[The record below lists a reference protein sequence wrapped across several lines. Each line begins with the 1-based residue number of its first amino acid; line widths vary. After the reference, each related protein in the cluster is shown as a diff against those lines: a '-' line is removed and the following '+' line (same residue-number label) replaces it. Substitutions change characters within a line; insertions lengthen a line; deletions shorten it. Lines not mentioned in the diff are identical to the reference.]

1 MLFEMG
7 RENAGFTENSWL
19 LRVVNFDSLTYR
31 DIVVPSSLI
40 DVTNERK
47 PISCC
52 VGCILALANSS
63 KADTVPIQRETLEVC
78 PDAPPTGEWPWCV
91 FAGRRGVTRGCTRA
105 TDSKAETPGATNG
118 LNHGGH
124 CCTALNRN
132 NTCSTS
138 GAAVSS
144 AKDYTVVYGRRV
156 IYCGSGIHPQS
167 ATGSCAHDR
176 AQALSSSSTSQYCHG
191 QATGLNHGHAAAN
204 SEQHACSVFTNRQS
218 WRRKRVDSITPQ
230 TSCGET
236 LSQDWKVQPEAPATA
251 ESVCFRYGTRFRDRS
266 SETTKSSR
274 SCDTWSHHI
283 YAPKSTRD
291 RDCGFSQDYS
301 VSVQGGNEWISG
313 LRDTRTKHEGAGCS
327 PSQLGA
333 VPVKRMTNRIYSKS
347 RDKRTETHRE
357 NVGVLNACTGRVVT
371 LYIGATDYS
380 DSSEHAEFL
389 AGTVHRLQTLRR
401 QHQTVMERVRNM
413 TNARATEGVSSPV
426 RRATSS
432 VAVPPPTM
440 TQSVDG
446 QLQAS
451 PKLPYCS
458 DQTRCNCFQV
468 RVAAIC
474 WMLSTY
480 SELVNAFFACLLP
493 SVASDAVSIVPRA
506 STKPLFSR
514 DSARNKGGRR
524 HASGGDLVVATRPAF
539 HNSSAGSGFLPLDAR
554 RNESRAPNGGF
565 LSPLL
570 HQMCWVRNHV
580 RPTEAASSS
589 LVLDRYSHAE
599 DSNAR
604 PRAAELLHA
613 TLLLLDRG
621 EAAMDRSRET
631 TPVHQPLQIPAT
643 VGLALVRPVP
653 RTVLPR
659 SRTPARTFWRPVTKD
674 RRQQKLASGPAHPS
688 STASPTESENSH
700 AINSDYAVRYKWFGK
715 GSSEL
720 SDRPPSLFSLCADS
734 LSRMLI
740 AVLPTIFDFQCSA
753 MNGQLLCSLIDW
765 SRVRRPP
772 RVALTLLLVASSA
785 EHSASD
791 AGMLGANRFQRRI
804 SSWQGSLPVTGSA
817 MGSQLLGVYCSC
829 EVTQRERQSSKDEAA
844 EPGLCS
850 RPSENLSVSLEDIM
864 PFRQRFPFVDM
875 LLHRVYDVRDLFP
888 SLPYLSA
895 EVLMAVF
902 CSRTL
907 NRIDTEQQMVSL
919 FKSWQRIQTLKRRYC
934 SSTCEFEHSSTT
946 SIHSR
951 TVRENTRGDN
961 SCMYHLDSA
970 VVEGADQ
977 KNSDSHPV
985 HCICGK
991 TPDRVF
997 TGTAHS
1003 HAFCFSVGGR
1013 SCQMTVPLEQDGG
1026 NTPTSDPVGRL
1037 PSPVTSARQSNVRA
1051 EHSALR
1057 FPICARSADASGVTA
1072 CQRMRSEAA
1081 PWLHLFSC
1089 STPAAASWSRT
1100 AGLLHH
1106 QPRRPVLSWS
1116 RKFATTCQ
1124 GADPSSAD
1132 DLPRVVCQRTTQC
1145 QPAGEEARDF
1155 VASDNTG
1162 TDKLLRARILQGERH
1177 LRRGPRYPASN
1188 IVSTLEGSR
1197 FAYSPEKPL
1206 STYFTA
1212 AEILVWL
1219 HKRWRLV
1226 FIRRKRLLP
1235 KRASNGV
1242 VEQVTGENCAADCTN
1257 ACCPTLLAPCC
1268 GDSSVEDL
1276 PSHRDHVIPRRSF
1289 PNGVPPVV
1297 EMSTHTGKNVV
1308 SGSVHEKV
1316 RVAVTDC
1323 TKVQDSSLGPVSTSS
1338 SFSPVR
1344 DNGTLHSGGL
1354 LRFCNTTMK
1363 PEAGGCQQ
1371 IPEQQQ
1377 NRSPHRDGSDEST
1390 STAQLDRS
1398 FGETEPSTGWG
1409 RPTTA
1414 RGRASRT
1421 EAGCPEQR
1429 HLHGGSEVDDDS
1441 TTGLYRG
1448 ESPVSLGDLSHISL
1462 SDIADHLTLS
1472 AESHH
1477 GVTVPKP
1484 ATKRRFVN
1492 RLVYAS
1498 DTRWLEVLRNGPQHR
1513 RPEQQPY
1520 GGGIFFR
1527 HMRDAECVAL
1537 NIAARLSLLSAEH
1550 LPKTHGALEGVVRHL
1565 LFKTSAAAVFSNVFP
1580 ERSADTWECVGL
1592 QGGKTAGF
1600 PSGNL
1605 VTGFDPGFLNSDA
1618 GYVPVDIV
1626 YACGHGLCGSQ
1637 QGQVHGCDP
1646 RFLEPLNHIRLHPTP
1661 DAELRTVTSEAFSQR
1676 STNGIP
1682 NVRDSQTA
1690 NLGPAAPSGIIP
1702 ELRPHPHRRSHHCP
1716 LFMSPRLGHELRTGI
1731 ADRIQDRVGGHISGK
1746 ENCLRVSRVSAA
1758 SSVRLPTTGC
1768 LHEKAPASVR
1778 SQIECASPGIIPSAG
1793 RGDSGD
1799 TGVYLSP
1806 STNVAGTLRDNNSDI
1821 TSRIPLLY
1829 LFDYNNTPHAPY
1841 VCSKKPKDD
1850 KFLFRIRC
1858 SQRAL
1863 SGETYSDSVKPNLAV
1878 STNGQPKEM
1887 YYNREAGNS
1896 WERVVLPCDG
1906 REEGW
1911 MSAAAPLDMLLHRQS
1926 SLIRL
1931 WERRLLIN
1939 TVAESLRCTPKA
1951 VAPEI
1956 PMWEDDIQSDSS
1968 TRACSSMCAWP
1979 SLGVDCPCGCTK
1991 AVRQVTRGPVDGD
2004 MHAE

>member
-7 RENAGFTENSWL
+7 RETAGFTENSWL

-40 DVTNERK
+40 DVNNERK

-63 KADTVPIQRETLEVC
+63 KADTVPVQSKTLEIG
-78 PDAPPTGEWPWCV
+78 PDAPPTGDWPWCV
-91 FAGRRGVTRGCTRA
+91 FASRRGVTRGCTRA
-105 TDSKAETPGATNG
+105 TESKAETPGSTDG

-124 CCTALNRN
+124 RCTALKRN
-132 NTCSTS
+132 NACCASGST
-138 GAAVSS
+138 VSS

-156 IYCGSGIHPQS
+156 IYCGSGIPPQS
-167 ATGSCAHDR
+167 AAGSCVHDR
-176 AQALSSSSTSQYCHG
+176 VQALSSNSTSQYFHG
-191 QATGLNHGHAAAN
+191 PATALNHGHVSAN
-204 SEQHACSVFTNRQS
+204 SEQHACSVFPNRQS

-230 TSCGET
+230 RSCAET
-236 LSQDWKVQPEAPATA
+236 LSQDWSIQPEAAATA
-251 ESVCFRYGTRFRDRS
+251 ESVSIHYGTRCRDGS

-274 SCDTWSHHI
+274 SCGTWSHHI

-291 RDCGFSQDYS
+291 RYCGFSQDYN

-313 LRDTRTKHEGAGCS
+313 LRGTRTKHGEACCD

-333 VPVKRMTNRIYSKS
+333 IPVKRMTNRIYSKS
-347 RDKRTETHRE
+347 RDKRTESHRE
-357 NVGVLNACTGRVVT
+357 NAEVLSACKGRVVT

-380 DSSEHAEFL
+380 DSCVHAEFL

-413 TNARATEGVSSPV
+413 TNARDAEGISSPV
-426 RRATSS
+426 RRAASS
-432 VAVPPPTM
+432 VAVPLPTL

-446 QLQAS
+446 QLPAS
-451 PKLPYCS
+451 PGLPCCS

-468 RVAAIC
+468 RVAALR

-493 SVASDAVSIVPRA
+493 SVASDALSIVPRA
-506 STKPLFSR
+506 SAKPLFSR
-514 DSARNKGGRR
+514 DAAQNKKGGS
-524 HASGGDLVVATRPAF
+524 HASGGDLVVATRRVF
-539 HNSSAGSGFLPLDAR
+539 HNSSAGSGFLRVDAR
-554 RNESRAPNGGF
+554 RNESRAPHGGF

-570 HQMCWVRNHV
+570 HEMCWGRNHV

-589 LVLDRYSHAE
+589 LGLDRYSHAE

-604 PRAAELLHA
+604 PRAVELLHA
-613 TLLLLDRG
+613 TLLFLDHG
-621 EAAMDRSRET
+621 EAAVDCSRET
-631 TPVHQPLQIPAT
+631 TPAYQPLQVPAT

-653 RTVLPR
+653 RMDLPR
-659 SRTPARTFWRPVTKD
+659 SQRPARTFWRPVAND
-674 RRQQKLASGPAHPS
+674 RRQHKLASVPAHPS
-688 STASPTESENSH
+688 STALPTESENSH

-740 AVLPTIFDFQCSA
+740 AVLPTIFEFQCSA

-791 AGMLGANRFQRRI
+791 AGMLGANPFRCRI

-817 MGSQLLGVYCSC
+817 MGNKLSGVYCSC
-829 EVTQRERQSSKDEAA
+829 EVTQRERQPSEDEAA
-844 EPGLCS
+844 VPGLWS
-850 RPSENLSVSLEDIM
+850 RPSENLSVPLEDIL

-934 SSTCEFEHSSTT
+934 SSG

-951 TVRENTRGDN
+951 TLREHTWGATY
-961 SCMYHLDSA
+961 CMYRLDSA
-970 VVEGADQ
+970 TVEGAEQ

-1003 HAFCFSVGGR
+1003 HACCFSVDGR
-1013 SCQMTVPLEQDGG
+1013 SCQVSVPLEQDGG
-1026 NTPTSDPVGRL
+1026 YTPTSAPTGRL

-1051 EHSALR
+1051 EHSALPC
-1057 FPICARSADASGVTA
+1057 PICARSDDASGMKT

-1089 STPAAASWSRT
+1089 SRPEAASWSRT
-1100 AGLLHH
+1100 ADLLHH
-1106 QPRRPVLSWS
+1106 QPRRSVLSWS
-1116 RKFATTCQ
+1116 RKVATTCQ
-1124 GADPSSAD
+1124 AADPSSAD
-1132 DLPRVVCQRTTQC
+1132 DLPRVVCERTTRC
-1145 QPAGEEARDF
+1145 HPSGEEARDF
-1155 VASDNTG
+1155 LASDNTG

-1188 IVSTLEGSR
+1188 IVSTPEGSR

-1242 VEQVTGENCAADCTN
+1242 AERVTRETCAADCTDV
-1257 ACCPTLLAPCC
+1257 CCPTLSAPCC
-1268 GDSSVEDL
+1268 GDRTVEEL
-1276 PSHRDHVIPRRSF
+1276 PSRREPVIPRRSF
-1289 PNGVPPVV
+1289 PNGVPPGV
-1297 EMSTHTGKNVV
+1297 EMSALTGKNVV
-1308 SGSVHEKV
+1308 IESVHEKV
-1316 RVAVTDC
+1316 GVAVTDC
-1323 TKVQDSSLGPVSTSS
+1323 TKVQDSSLAPASTSS

-1344 DNGTLHSGGL
+1344 DNRALHSGDL
-1354 LRFCNTTMK
+1354 LRFYSTTMK

-1371 IPEQQQ
+1371 IPEHQH
-1377 NRSPHRDGSDEST
+1377 NRSPHRDSSDEST
-1390 STAQLDRS
+1390 ATAQPPSS

-1409 RPTTA
+1409 RSATA
-1414 RGRASRT
+1414 RRRAGRT
-1421 EAGCPEQR
+1421 EGGYPEQPG
-1429 HLHGGSEVDDDS
+1429 LHSGSETDEDR
-1441 TTGLYRG
+1441 TTGLYRE

-1462 SDIADHLTLS
+1462 SDITDRSTPPAARHR
-1472 AESHH
+1472 

-1498 DTRWLEVLRNGPQHR
+1498 DTLWLEVLRNGPQHR
-1513 RPEQQPY
+1513 RSEQQPY

-1592 QGGKTAGF
+1592 QRGKTAGSRF
-1600 PSGNL
+1600 GNL
-1605 VTGFDPGFLNSDA
+1605 VTGFDRGFVNSDT
-1618 GYVPVDIV
+1618 GYVPVEIV
-1626 YACGHGLCGSQ
+1626 YACDHGLCGSQ
-1637 QGQVHGCDP
+1637 QGRQVHGCDSL
-1646 RFLEPLNHIRLHPTP
+1646 FLEPPNRVRLHATP
-1661 DAELRTVTSEAFSQR
+1661 DAEPRTVTSEAFPQR

-1682 NVRDSQTA
+1682 NVRDPRTP
-1690 NLGPAAPSGIIP
+1690 NLGPAPPPGIIP
-1702 ELRPHPHRRSHHCP
+1702 ELRPHPHRRSPHCP
-1716 LFMSPRLGHELRTGI
+1716 LFFISPGLGHELCTGV
-1731 ADRIQDRVGGHISGK
+1731 ADRIQDRIGGHISSK
-1746 ENCLRVSRVSAA
+1746 VNCLRVSRVSV
-1758 SSVRLPTTGC
+1758 SSAVRLPTTGSF
-1768 LHEKAPASVR
+1768 HEKAPASVR
-1778 SQIECASPGIIPSAG
+1778 SQKECASTGISPSAG
-1793 RGDSGD
+1793 RGDSGG
-1799 TGVYLSP
+1799 TGIYLSP
-1806 STNVAGTLRDNNSDI
+1806 STNVAVTLRVSDNDI

-1829 LFDYNNTPHAPY
+1829 LFDYNNTPHAPH

-1850 KFLFRIRC
+1850 KFLFRIRL

-1863 SGETYSDSVKPNLAV
+1863 SGENYSDSVKPNLAV
-1878 STNGQPKEM
+1878 SKNDQPKEM
-1887 YYNREAGNS
+1887 YYDREAGNS
-1896 WERVVLPCDG
+1896 WERVVLPVDG
-1906 REEGW
+1906 GDEGW
-1911 MSAAAPLDMLLHRQS
+1911 MSAAAPLDILLHRQS

-1939 TVAESLRCTPKA
+1939 AVAESLSCTPKA

-1956 PMWEDDIQSDSS
+1956 PMWEDDIQSDSN
-1968 TRACSSMCAWP
+1968 TRCQARSSMCTCL
-1979 SLGVDCPCGCTK
+1979 SLGADCPCGCTR
-1991 AVRQVTRGPVDGD
+1991 AARQVKRGPMDGD
-2004 MHAE
+2004 MHVE